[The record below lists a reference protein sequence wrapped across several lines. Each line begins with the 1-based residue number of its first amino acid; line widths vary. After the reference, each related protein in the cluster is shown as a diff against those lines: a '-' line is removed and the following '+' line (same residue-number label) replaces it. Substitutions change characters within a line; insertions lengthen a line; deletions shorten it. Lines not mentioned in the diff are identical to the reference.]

1 MVAYT
6 DNPTDVACAFVNN
19 IERMR
24 EIYTTYIV
32 NKDQNLKFVSS
43 SDVVKFFAEIKNRN
57 QDVIAYEKE
66 TNQTMNLDSV
76 LMSPIQRIFKYGLL
90 LKRLIELAPYEIN
103 EIKEV
108 AETIEEVANYA
119 NDYIKVFSLE
129 DYRNH
134 AVGDF
139 VMSGVFTVTE
149 PKRLIKREKEY
160 QVFLFE
166 NNIVLAKRER
176 DDNGSEKYYFKEK
189 IMVRF
194 LDN

>member
-24 EIYTTYIV
+24 EIYTEYIV

-43 SDVVKFFAEIKNRN
+43 PDVVKFFADIKNRN
-57 QDVIAYEKE
+57 QNVIAYEKE

-76 LMSPIQRIFKYGLL
+76 LMAPIQRIFKYGLL

-108 AETIEEVANYA
+108 AGNY
-119 NDYIKVFSLE
+119 
-129 DYRNH
+129 
-134 AVGDF
+134 
-139 VMSGVFTVTE
+139 
-149 PKRLIKREKEY
+149 
-160 QVFLFE
+160 
-166 NNIVLAKRER
+166 
-176 DDNGSEKYYFKEK
+176 
-189 IMVRF
+189 
-194 LDN
+194 